1 MAVNA
6 LRMGATLTIRNST
19 GGATGPTI
27 LTTSNLGITAGSLAV
42 ATFGS
47 LTANGSALVVN
58 GNVTVS
64 AANGYVVMGS
74 SIWTVTG
81 TWTNASTSASWTP
94 GSGTV
99 TFTSA
104 TGGTMTFAGTNLPGN
119 EFNNISFISSA
130 ASAQTFTMATSVL
143 LCSLI
148 VTGCDGTTTATL
160 TIPSLNLISV
170 LLFFFNIWMNSAKS

>member
-1 MAVNA
+1 MAANA

-27 LTTSNLGITAGSLAV
+27 LTTSASNLGITAGALTLS
-42 ATFGS
+42 TFGS
-47 LTANGSALVVN
+47 LTANASTVVVN
-58 GNVTVS
+58 GNANVS

-94 GSGTV
+94 GTGTV

-104 TGGTMTFAGTNLPGN
+104 TGGTTTSAGTNLPRHAIH
-119 EFNNISFISSA
+119 NNSSTSSA
-130 ASAQTFTMATSVL
+130 PT
-143 LCSLI
+143 
-148 VTGCDGTTTATL
+148 
-160 TIPSLNLISV
+160 
-170 LLFFFNIWMNSAKS
+170 